1 MPLYDNEIVSV
12 ITPVYN
18 VEKVIGKTL
27 ESMIAQEYDDLEIVL
42 VDDCSKDN
50 SADVIAK
57 YRPSIRGLSI
67 RSRKER
73 WCCSSAKYSFEIGQK
88 EGMWLS

>member
-42 VDDCSKDN
+42 VDDSNIYGQVSEFC
-50 SADVIAK
+50 
-57 YRPSIRGLSI
+57 LS
-67 RSRKER
+67 
-73 WCCSSAKYSFEIGQK
+73 
-88 EGMWLS
+88 